1 MSFEILPGEIVDE
14 RDVLALVALASG
26 GVVPQDART
35 LQVYERLRRLG
46 LAQRGDAANDDWS
59 LPAFGLTEDG
69 EAALRFHW
77 TAIAEMIE
85 RLARDR
91 RDGRR

>member
-1 MSFEILPGEIVDE
+1 MFEILPGEFIEE

-26 GVVPQDART
+26 GVTPQDSRT

-46 LAQRGDAANDDWS
+46 LAQRGDAANDDWA
-59 LPAFGLTEDG
+59 LPAFGLTDDG
-69 EAALRFHW
+69 MTALRFHW

-85 RLARDR
+85 RLARER
-91 RDGRR
+91 RG

>member
-1 MSFEILPGEIVDE
+1 MFEILPDEFIEE

-26 GVVPQDART
+26 GVTPQDGRT

-46 LAQRGDAANDDWS
+46 LAQRGDAANDDWA
-59 LPAFGLTEDG
+59 LPAFGLTDDG
-69 EAALRFHW
+69 MTALRFHW

-85 RLARDR
+85 RLARER
-91 RDGRR
+91 RG